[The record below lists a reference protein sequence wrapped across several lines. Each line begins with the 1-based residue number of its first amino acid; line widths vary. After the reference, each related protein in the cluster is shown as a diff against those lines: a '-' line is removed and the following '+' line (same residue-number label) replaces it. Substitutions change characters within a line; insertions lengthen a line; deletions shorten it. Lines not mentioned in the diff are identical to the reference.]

1 MTAEE
6 IDTYINNW
14 LPSLS
19 MYGQFMITPYDLSLD
34 HAESIIGYEHPEVK
48 RHREA
53 AIVLQ
58 NMVDRG
64 FATLRYDI
72 QSSLGTY
79 AQLSE
84 MGRELKQC
92 GSISEFDRVQ
102 DRKVEAMVAQQ
113 TDRRTEIQRNN
124 IQYRIN
130 VYQFGVNVCIAIATL
145 FAAIY
150 SILEILRIQYHLG
163 LPFHIS
169 FQ

>member
-79 AQLSE
+79 AQ
-84 MGRELKQC
+84 
-92 GSISEFDRVQ
+92 
-102 DRKVEAMVAQQ
+102 Q